1 MLLRGVGG
9 WLYLSEEKERLD
21 TVTAMPRV
29 CYWSVPSAGVV
40 R

>member
-1 MLLRGVGG
+1 MLSLGVGG
-9 WLYLSEEKERLD
+9 WLCLSEERKRME